1 MIDILLLAIVAI
13 VTWCVASE
21 GAWSAGVIL
30 LSVLISGLL
39 AMNFFEPVANFLAA
53 NVLPAWENEWDMIA
67 LIGLFALLV
76 TGLRFGSEYLVPTFI
91 PVSSKIYDPARW
103 VFAGLTGYITMAFL
117 LTALH
122 TAPLPREFMGFTPE
136 RKNLFGMTAPD
147 REWLGFTQYVSEKSL
162 RSSSPGRVFDGG
174 QLRLEDG
181 GSEKTLATFPIRY
194 ATRRDMI
201 AAGLGAGGSAPS
213 GSTGMQQ
220 RGTTA
225 PTPEGKKGKTPF

>member
-21 GAWSAGVIL
+21 GAWTAGSIL

-39 AMNFFEPVANFLAA
+39 AMNFFEPVADFLGS

-76 TGLRFGSEYLVPTFI
+76 TGLRFASEYLVPTFI
-91 PVSSKIYDPARW
+91 PVSAKIYDPARW
-103 VFAGLTGYITMAFL
+103 IFAGLTGYITMAFL

-136 RKNLFGMTAPD
+136 RKNLFGITAPD

-174 QLRLEDG
+174 TLNLGDSG
-181 GSEKTLATFPIRY
+181 TEKTLATFPIRY
-194 ATRRDMI
+194 ASRRDMI
-201 AAGLGAGGSAPS
+201 SIGLGSGGSASS

-225 PTPEGKKGKTPF
+225 PAPEGKKGKTPF